1 MRRAS
6 VWRVSCCSSASCLK
20 RQPLAGVGAARCKAW
35 PPLLHRVAFC
45 MCPACRFEEV
55 LANSPVDAV
64 IDLVGGEYETR
75 SLQVSLRLGSSYCG
89 AQERSP
95 LLV

>member
-1 MRRAS
+1 
-6 VWRVSCCSSASCLK
+6 
-20 RQPLAGVGAARCKAW
+20 
-35 PPLLHRVAFC
+35 

-95 LLV
+95 LRVLLDCQPLRSMYPALAPGLCGSGCSTYITEFAGCCWGYRC